1 MSTIEEIRKRVE
13 GWAER
18 RSSRVSV
25 AEFEAEADQAQQDRA
40 TLLAALDGEWQSD
53 IPSEGQ
59 WHLTVPHDIRSKWGA
74 GFDWPM
80 EVAISV
86 GGLIV
91 IHNLHYNPRG
101 IAAPMFT
108 GALWQRR
115 TVPGDPFA
123 KGGGK

>member
-40 TLLAALDGEWQSD
+40 TLLAALDGEWQSERPTPGPWRVS
-53 IPSEGQ
+53 IRPEIRRGFPSVVDCEVFRDSSGLVVQ
-59 WHLTVPHDIRSKWGA
+59 YKPGGDLLPLDQ
-74 GFDWPM
+74 DW
-80 EVAISV
+80 
-86 GGLIV
+86 
-91 IHNLHYNPRG
+91 
-101 IAAPMFT
+101 FT

-115 TVPGDPFA
+115 TVPGDPFS
-123 KGGGK
+123 KGGE